1 MKGLQSAL
9 TAGDYRI
16 KIRNIRNPY
25 TATVSTGIFLF
36 EALEEGVNT
45 VIYYNNQI
53 NGVAISTGE
62 ITGVTVVGRLLVK
75 DQ

>member
-1 MKGLQSAL
+1 
-9 TAGDYRI
+9 
-16 KIRNIRNPY
+16 
-25 TATVSTGIFLF
+25 
-36 EALEEGVNT
+36 

-53 NGVAISTGE
+53 TGVAISTGE